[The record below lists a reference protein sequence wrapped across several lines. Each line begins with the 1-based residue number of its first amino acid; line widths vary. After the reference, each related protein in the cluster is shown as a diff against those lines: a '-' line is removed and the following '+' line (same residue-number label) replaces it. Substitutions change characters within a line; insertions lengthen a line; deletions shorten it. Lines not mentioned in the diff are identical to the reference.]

1 MYREML
7 KQGNVEIYCDVWP
20 CDRECGKFHKPFLNT
35 TKLRQLKSRTESV
48 DQVAKKEAKEKAK
61 GAFEEIMEAAARKVR
76 DFRAFFLHSDI
87 SRIKSGS
94 IQNSNRF
101 DALNVCPATWISD
114 FSQNSEVEF
123 LNFYRKFENMC
134 KTFRIHSLLEIGII
148 ETPTLQKLY
157 C

>member
-61 GAFEEIMEAAARKVR
+61 GAFEEIMEAAARKVS
-76 DFRAFFLHSDI
+76 F
-87 SRIKSGS
+87 SG
-94 IQNSNRF
+94 F
-101 DALNVCPATWISD
+101 C
-114 FSQNSEVEF
+114 
-123 LNFYRKFENMC
+123 
-134 KTFRIHSLLEIGII
+134 EIFIG
-148 ETPTLQKLY
+148 ETDT
-157 C
+157 

>member
-61 GAFEEIMEAAARKVR
+61 GAFEEIMEAAARKLEKSEKEVFGKKR
-76 DFRAFFLHSDI
+76 FHENQKNRVPLVMRKYEYCIRA
-87 SRIKSGS
+87 
-94 IQNSNRF
+94 
-101 DALNVCPATWISD
+101 
-114 FSQNSEVEF
+114 
-123 LNFYRKFENMC
+123 
-134 KTFRIHSLLEIGII
+134 
-148 ETPTLQKLY
+148 
-157 C
+157 